1 MASWYVYQNNVQ
13 TGPVSEDQLSGM
25 GLTPAT
31 LVWREGM
38 EQWQPAGQVSE
49 LAFLFEV
56 HAEEAS
62 SFTTTP
68 PPSPGAE
75 AYAGSRQYQNAPGG
89 AQYQGAPGGQQ
100 YQNAPGAAYPPAG
113 AYIPT
118 SGKDKT
124 TAGILAILLGFFG
137 AQYFY
142 LGKIGAAIL
151 TIVLSFVTCG
161 IWNLLTFAQGIVMLT
176 MSQEQFDRK
185 YVYTNSTF
193 PLF

>member
-13 TGPVSEDQLSGM
+13 TGPVSADQLSGM

-56 HAEEAS
+56 HAEEAA

-75 AYAGSRQYQNAPGG
+75 AYAGSRQYQNDNSE
-89 AQYQGAPGGQQ
+89 AQYQHAQDRQQ
-100 YQNAPGAAYPPAG
+100 
-113 AYIPT
+113 
-118 SGKDKT
+118 
-124 TAGILAILLGFFG
+124 
-137 AQYFY
+137 
-142 LGKIGAAIL
+142 
-151 TIVLSFVTCG
+151 
-161 IWNLLTFAQGIVMLT
+161 
-176 MSQEQFDRK
+176 
-185 YVYTNSTF
+185 
-193 PLF
+193 

>member
-1 MASWYVYQNNVQ
+1 MATWYVYQNNVQ

-49 LAFLFEV
+49 LSFLFE
-56 HAEEAS
+56 APAGEAS

-75 AYAGSRQYQNAPGG
+75 AYAAGQRYQN
-89 AQYQGAPGGQQ
+89 APGGQQ

-124 TAGILAILLGFFG
+124 TAGILAILLGCFG

-142 LGKIGAAIL
+142 LGKTGAAFL

-176 MSQEQFDRK
+176 MSQEQFDSK